1 MPTPAI
7 ADEELA
13 RRKAVIERYL
23 QEGHPPPGII
33 IAGFQG
39 ALRMA
44 ANELGFDSSS
54 FGKVMT
60 NMMPGGKNF
69 RRYREK
75 QSLFPDWSL
84 WVDPRVQRGTLSN
97 LAADARRGAHGYDPV
112 LPGFMIRETATTYD
126 ADGEVRQQRVT
137 QTQEPGPRFA
147 VPLGHS
153 VKGVTARI
161 DPNGQIREQYIK
173 TRAGDA
179 AIEDVIA
186 SLKAAFSDIPAAL
199 PVSPPLAVDD
209 DLLTIYPLA
218 DAHIGMMAYG
228 KETGESYDANIATD
242 RIRSWVARAVA
253 ASPSSAVAVILDVG
267 DLTHADDDT
276 NLTPRSKHP
285 LTVDSRHFRTLDVT
299 IAALASAIECALQKH
314 AKVIVRILPGNHNQ
328 TSYMAVMFA
337 LSERY
342 RNEPRVEVQK
352 VPGEFFVMEF
362 GSVMLAAHH
371 GHGGKPDRLVH
382 FLADEYAPIWGRA
395 VHRFLW
401 TGHLHHMKAQDIGG
415 VTWEQLRAISA
426 RDAYSVS
433 KAYTGRAQLQAITL
447 HRLDGEV
454 QRVKIGANFRNE

>member
-1 MPTPAI
+1 MPSATLSR
-7 ADEELA
+7 EEV
-13 RRKAVIERYL
+13 RRRLETFEQYGRNQVQTAHAL
-23 QEGHPPPGII
+23 GISR
-33 IAGFQG
+33 G
-39 ALRMA
+39 ALQDTLRTA
-44 ANELGFDSSS
+44 S
-54 FGKVMT
+54 
-60 NMMPGGKNF
+60 
-69 RRYREK
+69 RYGMHG
-75 QSLFPDWSL
+75 
-84 WVDPRVQRGTLSN
+84 PRLP
-97 LAADARRGAHGYDPV
+97 ADAMP
-112 LPGFMIRETATTYD
+112 PEGFVIKERTAQYD
-126 ADGEVRQQRVT
+126 ADGELKRQSIKTTREAGGPF
-137 QTQEPGPRFA
+137 EPMP
-147 VPLGHS
+147 GHAIKGES
-153 VKGVTARI
+153 VLVDADGNVSLRW
-161 DPNGQIREQYIK
+161 IK
-173 TRAGDA
+173 TREGDA
-179 AIEDVIA
+179 PIEDVIA

-218 DAHIGMMAYG
+218 DAHVGMMAYG
-228 KETGESYDANIATD
+228 KETGESYDTNIATD

-314 AKVIVRILPGNHNQ
+314 AKVIARILPGNHNQ

-337 LSERY
+337 LAERY

-371 GHGGKPDRLVH
+371 GHGAKADRMVH
-382 FLADEYAPIWGRA
+382 FLADEYAPIWGRT

-415 VTWEQLRAISA
+415 VQHEQLSAISA